1 MTSSGGLS
9 GIAVLD
15 AAATASTLVSDA
27 DAANLHSD
35 FEIWKAYKPSLE
47 RFEQILYYRGRFIII
62 HEVII
67 NCNFVIIINTL
78 RILLRSLMK
87 CFALPIQRLQRL
99 LLQQQASLRWS
110 QHQSLRR

>member
-35 FEIWKAYKPSLE
+35 FEIWEA
-47 RFEQILYYRGRFIII
+47 F
-62 HEVII
+62 
-67 NCNFVIIINTL
+67 
-78 RILLRSLMK
+78 
-87 CFALPIQRLQRL
+87 
-99 LLQQQASLRWS
+99 
-110 QHQSLRR
+110 